1 MPHSD
6 IRDSK
11 VEPAEGGKN
20 PLTNSCWTSFSVRRS
35 AISGE
40 LLTRSVGWRAPRQRL
55 ADLMDDA
62 VAISGSGFGVVAIL
76 VACQRGVAPC
86 GDGRKRKRSSARS

>member
-6 IRDSK
+6 VRDSI

-20 PLTNSCWTSFSVRRS
+20 PPDKQPLDLVQRQTFRYFW
-35 AISGE
+35 E

-55 ADLMDDA
+55 ADLIDDA
-62 VAISGSGFGVVAIL
+62 VAISGSDSGVVAIL
-76 VACQRGVAPC
+76 RLP
-86 GDGRKRKRSSARS
+86 GRSRAIPAMAANLKRS